1 MFSEI
6 SWFCSKECLI
16 TCSDEKFVYGV
27 LTMLRFRCKFDYVYF
42 CSLERRGYAISYGGC
57 CWISSNRHVSSQG
70 LLQKDI
76 RSVSVHWRFS
86 CDPHNAI
93 YAFKVFVVARGKVK
107 ILKSENR
114 QPWEMHREIQFQL
127 TENMQRRFCT
137 PFPPLMFGSYWNANL
152 CQFER
157 LSNVVNWVKRARI
170 AKFSNP
176 FCYESFVRE

>member
-93 YAFKVFVVARGKVK
+93 YAFKVFVVAVAKLRFWNLKTDNLGKCIERSNFSWPRTCKEGFARLSPFNVRI
-107 ILKSENR
+107 ILKRKLVSI
-114 QPWEMHREIQFQL
+114 WTVI
-127 TENMQRRFCT
+127 
-137 PFPPLMFGSYWNANL
+137 
-152 CQFER
+152 
-157 LSNVVNWVKRARI
+157 
-170 AKFSNP
+170 
-176 FCYESFVRE
+176 